1 MKRHLYAAV
10 LAAILAILCLAGLAV
25 FIFVEHRQLQ
35 TSAGEIVNPFESD
48 EGLAAALRGNRPVY
62 EENTERESTEEDG
75 SLDSHVSKAFEAAR
89 SQVQENRPH
98 RILFVGDSR
107 TLGCRDAFG
116 TSPRKDDCL
125 FVGKVGEGCAWF
137 REEGLQEME
146 DAIRENPDLP
156 VVLNFGVNDPDQISQ
171 YLETYAEMMDQLPD
185 TDFYF
190 LSVNPVEEE
199 QMAEEV
205 LELINNEN
213 ISLLNE
219 ALKKAWPDRYLDSS
233 SMLLK
238 DGFETVDGI
247 HFTEKTYLLIH
258 DFVVRQ
264 LF

>member
-116 TSPRKDDCL
+116 KSPRKDDCL

-171 YLETYAEMMDQLPD
+171 YLETYAEMMEQIPD
-185 TDFYF
+185 TDLYF
-190 LSVNPVEEE
+190 ISVNPVE
-199 QMAEEV
+199 
-205 LELINNEN
+205 
-213 ISLLNE
+213 
-219 ALKKAWPDRYLDSS
+219 
-233 SMLLK
+233 
-238 DGFETVDGI
+238 
-247 HFTEKTYLLIH
+247 
-258 DFVVRQ
+258 
-264 LF
+264 